1 MEKWCQSELKRSIFM
16 CTLTVVCLNTGS
28 LKEIEA
34 HQDL

>member
-1 MEKWCQSELKRSIFM
+1 M

-34 HQDL
+34 HQDLLQQGSDVGG